1 MLVLHKRG
9 RQNQQT
15 HIPHFT
21 IFVCRTKD
29 DLLFHLT
36 ILIAISSI
44 IIQIIRL
51 KGLST
56 SCVIVYNKLSHPII
70 MFQS

>member
-1 MLVLHKRG
+1 MLVLHKHG
-9 RQNQQT
+9 PQNQQT

-21 IFVCRTKD
+21 IFVCRTKN

-36 ILIAISSI
+36 ILIAVSSI

-51 KGLST
+51 QGLST
-56 SCVIVYNKLSHPII
+56 FCVIVYIKLSYPII